1 MTAQEIQ
8 KRNERAQQLRV
19 LKLNKDVFYVESE
32 KGKICYKVVF
42 SDIEMSCTCP
52 DFIKNSRND
61 PNFHCKHLIALL
73 NTEQGQML
81 KGEYLEK
88 SKPKLNEEFIT
99 KVEGKEFVKYP
110 GLLDL
115 AHQKGILKI
124 EVEALQF
131 PTKENLNVAICKA
144 TVVSKTG
151 EIFSDLGDANPLN
164 CTSKV
169 AKHLL
174 RMASTRAIA
183 RALRSFTNIGMTC
196 LEEIE
201 DLKDVEPGKPAK
213 QTRKTSPKKSN
224 GNGATA
230 KATSKTETSSKKEPE
245 DQSKKPQVKEVKKQ
259 ETPSEASKP
268 EESTVPKMSEA
279 QRRAVMNLSR
289 RRGISVEDVEKMS
302 HDKYQV
308 PLENLSSKQAAE
320 FIRNLQQ
327 AA

>member
-42 SDIEMSCTCP
+42 SDIEMSCTCG
-52 DFIKNSRND
+52 DFTKNIKTD
-61 PNFHCKHLIALL
+61 ENFHCKHILALL

-81 KGEYLEK
+81 QAEFLKM

-131 PTKENLNVAICKA
+131 PEKENGNVAICKA
-144 TVVSKTG
+144 TVVSKMG
-151 EIFSDLGDANPLN
+151 ETYSDLGDANPLN
-164 CTSKV
+164 CSAKV

-196 LEEIE
+196 LEEIG
-201 DLKDVEPGKPAK
+201 DLKDVEPGKSAQ
-213 QTRKTSPKKSN
+213 QTRKISPKKSN
-224 GNGATA
+224 GNGATSKSA
-230 KATSKTETSSKKEPE
+230 PKTEPSAKKEPE
-245 DQSKKPQVKEVKKQ
+245 DQSKKPPIKEVKKEKTQ
-259 ETPSEASKP
+259 TETSTP
-268 EESTVPKMSEA
+268 EESTTPKMSEA
-279 QRRAVMNLSR
+279 QKRAVMNLSR
-289 RRGISVEDVEKMS
+289 RRGISVEDVETMS
-302 HDKYQV
+302 QEKYQV

>member
-42 SDIEMSCTCP
+42 SDAEMSCTCP
-52 DFIKNSRND
+52 DFIKSSRND

-81 KGEYLEK
+81 KGEYLK
-88 SKPKLNEEFIT
+88 MSKPKLNEEFIT

-115 AHQKGILKI
+115 AHQKQILSI
-124 EVEALQF
+124 EVDPLQF
-131 PTKENLNVAICKA
+131 PTKDNGNVAICKA
-144 TVVSKTG
+144 TVVSKMG
-151 EIFSDLGDANPLN
+151 ETYSDLGDANPLN
-164 CTSKV
+164 CSAKV

-196 LEEIE
+196 LEEIG

-224 GNGATA
+224 GNGARGNAESSEKKET
-230 KATSKTETSSKKEPE
+230 KPQSKEPPVKTVEKKEPSTNPDNQE
-245 DQSKKPQVKEVKKQ
+245 D
-259 ETPSEASKP
+259 
-268 EESTVPKMSEA
+268 STVPKMSEA
-279 QRRAVMNLSR
+279 QKRAVMNLSR
-289 RRGISVEDVEKMS
+289 RRGISVEDVETMS
-302 HDKYQV
+302 QEKYQV
-308 PLENLSSKQAAE
+308 PLENLSSKQASE

>member
-19 LKLNKDVFYVESE
+19 LKINRDVFYVESAE
-32 KGKICYKVVF
+32 GKICYRVIF
-42 SDIEMSCTCP
+42 SDKEMSCTCG
-52 DFIKNSRND
+52 DFTKNIKTD
-61 PNFHCKHLIALL
+61 ENFHCKHILALL

-81 KGEYLEK
+81 QGEFLEK
-88 SKPKLNEEFIT
+88 STPKLNTEFIT

-131 PTKENLNVAICKA
+131 PTKDNGNVAICKA
-144 TVVSKTG
+144 TVVSKMG
-151 EIFSDLGDANPLN
+151 ETFSDFGDANPLN
-164 CTSKV
+164 CSAKV

-174 RMASTRAIA
+174 RMSSTRAIA

-196 LEEIE
+196 LEEIS
-201 DLKDVEPGKPAK
+201 DLKDVEPAK

-230 KATSKTETSSKKEPE
+230 KATSKTETSPKKEPE
-245 DQSKKPQVKEVKKQ
+245 DQSKKTPVKEVKKQ
-259 ETPSEASKP
+259 ETPTEASKP

-279 QRRAVMNLSR
+279 QKRAVMNLSR